1 MANWMAASGDSA
13 GLTET
18 RALLVRLREAVH
30 NLGCDIKPGS
40 RLAAFE
46 KRLRRFEDPKYHPAH
61 DPDFDPVAM
70 SHGARDLRELAFIC
84 QTLAPL
90 HSDNLRAVLP
100 TLLRGPV
107 VPGDKPKNE
116 RPRNLQFEYSLAAQ
130 LVHSGLAVVLE
141 EPDMIF
147 VHESESVPL
156 AAKRMT
162 SAGQVIPRL
171 QEAVTQLNRAGGSG
185 LVALSL
191 DRLLPVSPPYVAA
204 RSERALDDAATS
216 LLIAALKPHAAA
228 AREATSKSTIL
239 GLIVCMCIVGFI
251 GVPWHPAFASAML
264 LVPRDDDLPEETET
278 VKKIVAALRAPT
290 E

>member
-13 GLTET
+13 GSTET
-18 RALLVRLREAVH
+18 LALLVWLREAVH
-30 NLGCDIKPGS
+30 NLGCSIKPGS

-46 KRLRRFEDPKYHPAH
+46 KRLQRFEDPIYRPAR

-84 QTLAPL
+84 RTLAPL
-90 HSDNLRAVLP
+90 HSDKLRAVLP

-107 VPGDKPKNE
+107 VPGDKPQNE
-116 RPRNLQFEYSLAAQ
+116 RPRNLQFEYFLAAQ
-130 LVHSGLAVVLE
+130 LVHSGLLVTLE

-147 VHESESVPL
+147 VHDSESVPL

-162 SAGQVIPRL
+162 RAGQVIPRL
-171 QEAVTQLNRAGGSG
+171 REAVSQLNRAGDRG

-191 DRLLPVSPPYVAA
+191 DRLLPVSPPYVGA
-204 RSERALDDAATS
+204 RSEQALDDAAAT
-216 LLIAALKPHAAA
+216 LLVQALRPHAAA
-228 AREATSKSTIL
+228 AREVTRKSDIL
-239 GLIVCMCIVGFI
+239 GLIVCVCIVGFI
-251 GVPWHPAFASAML
+251 GAPWHPAFESAML

-278 VKKIVAALRAPT
+278 VKKIVAALRAPS